1 MWFILPY
8 KLDIQFT
15 KQCFTL
21 GNAFKY
27 FMHWLLKHFCTQH
40 IFLTWWLLFFFFFFC
55 KEPYSVPVNCYI
67 IILLF
72 LLLYSISF
80 LSVIISANHD
90 AILYQTLHFLL
101 HFLFISIYRCTLRLL
116 HCYRGSCFIYTVAL
130 TWPLLQRQ
138 STFT

>member
-1 MWFILPY
+1 MFYLRKCIQILY
-8 KLDIQFT
+8 ALTVK
-15 KQCFTL
+15 
-21 GNAFKY
+21 AFLY
-27 FMHWLLKHFCTQH
+27 SAY
-40 IFLTWWLLFFFFFFC
+40 IFNLVTAIFFFFC
-55 KEPYSVPVNCYI
+55 KEPYSFPVNYYI

>member
-1 MWFILPY
+1 MFYLRKCIQILY
-8 KLDIQFT
+8 ALTVK
-15 KQCFTL
+15 
-21 GNAFKY
+21 AFLY
-27 FMHWLLKHFCTQH
+27 SAY
-40 IFLTWWLLFFFFFFC
+40 IFNLVTAFFFFFFC
-55 KEPYSVPVNCYI
+55 KEPYSFPVNYYI